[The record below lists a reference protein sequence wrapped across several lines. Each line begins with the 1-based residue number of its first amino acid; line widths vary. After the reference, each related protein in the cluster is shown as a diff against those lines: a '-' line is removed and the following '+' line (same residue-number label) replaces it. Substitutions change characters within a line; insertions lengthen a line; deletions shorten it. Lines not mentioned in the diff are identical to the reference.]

1 MKKALRITLW
11 ILAALLVLLLALVVA
26 VQSPAVQTALARKAV
41 DKLSGSIDGDI
52 SVGHIAIRPFDAVT
66 LEDVVV
72 IDRNP
77 YAGGEFPRQDTLA
90 RIGSLSARFSL
101 KGLLHK
107 ERISVSR
114 LQLQDGELN
123 LVLEPG
129 TGDKETQDNISRIF
143 RLAPDPD
150 KPKQD
155 FGDLLE
161 ARKVDVEDFTFRMF
175 NPVAAARQQE
185 RHRPPL
191 PDNVI
196 DWNNLEVKADIHASD
211 VLVKDGVISGDADH
225 IAIVDKTGWNV
236 RDLSGKVKVGHG
248 KVLLDNLHIDDGDSD
263 LHFRYFRLLGKLDT
277 EYKDFVERVRLE
289 GEFVKPTVF
298 SMQTIRHFAPNLE
311 RFTFRSD
318 LTGKVEGTVSDFAV
332 RGLDIRE
339 HGSGVTGRVTG
350 TMKGLPDIETSL
362 LDFRVQDFRF
372 GLDGLGTFFQE
383 WAPDTKLNLGKMGR
397 GTDFRLDATAKG
409 LLNRLGV
416 KGNLTSNAGAAD
428 VNLTLRNVLD
438 RKRNIA
444 IDGTLQTRDLDAG
457 RIAGIKELGPVTLK
471 TGLNATLAPRN
482 LQVRIDSLRVGR
494 LNALGY
500 DYTGIEA
507 MGTYSDQAFDGRIVC
522 DDPNLNALVQGK
534 FDLSPNTRNAA
545 YQFFA
550 NIGYADLHALNIDKR
565 GTSKVSLQADANF
578 IRTRERDLLGEV
590 NLRDVLL
597 ENAGGRHHIGDIRA
611 SAHANDDIHR
621 MLFESSFAE
630 GTFVG
635 DRSPVTMVA
644 DLKDLVVRKELP
656 SLLEKVG
663 QPWSGTPYE
672 VNFKFFDTRELL
684 GFIVPGM
691 YIEKNSSLWLKVGED
706 GSVDGNVTSGRLAL
720 GTRYL
725 KDFKMVFDNRN
736 NALRADVT
744 GSAIN
749 LGGIEL
755 RDNHIDVMVDDDR
768 VSLNYT
774 FDNQTDEIS
783 KADLRFTGDLARDAG
798 GLTVVASVLPSS
810 IYYHGD
816 RWQVDS
822 DDLTLRDGDLRV
834 DRFRLRNGRQTMV
847 VDGGL
852 SPDKNDTLSV
862 RMDQFDIS
870 LLNSLLMKGKMDIKG
885 LATGGARLVSPSKPS
900 LALLAGIDFDS
911 TYVAGRPVGSL
922 EVTSVWNEPE
932 KRFDFQLRNLQDNVR
947 NFDIDGYVRPRDKAI
962 RAEATLNR
970 LDMGYAAPLLAGIF
984 DRFEGALD
992 GKVKVDGTLDKL
1004 QIGSEGMQIVDGILG
1019 VEFTQVPYHVSGPVS
1034 VDTEGLHF
1042 QNVTIADSSE
1052 GKGTVSGG
1060 LLFGGFKNM
1069 RLDTHLQFDHMKVLG
1084 ITDRT
1089 GPIYGDVYGTGR
1101 VDITGPFDALAL
1113 NIDARTVKSG
1123 HLHIPLRSGG
1133 AKATGDLLVFKQPYV
1148 EVEEDPYELMLRS
1161 TRTDKKK
1168 TQSDLDVRVR
1178 VRATPAV
1185 TAYVDIGE
1193 NTLQGLGNGLID
1205 LRVRTGKSDQFT
1217 INGDYT
1223 LNSGEFKFS
1232 ALDVV
1237 TREFTIRDGSSIRF
1251 NGDVMDSDLNVTG
1264 MYSTKASISTLLSGS
1279 AAAETTRRQVDCLIE
1294 ITDKLR
1300 NPQIKFNIEIPQLDP
1315 GTEGLVASALNTE
1328 DKMMKQFLYLLIANS
1343 FLPNEESGII
1353 STGGSNMLYS
1363 NMTGI
1368 MAGQLNSIFERLNI
1382 PLDLGLNYQQNA
1394 SGQNLFDVALSTQ
1407 LFNNRVI
1414 VNGTIGN
1421 RRLLGTTT
1429 DEVAGDLDIDIKLNP
1444 PGTFR
1449 LNLFSHSADQYT
1461 SFLDNSQRNGVGFAY
1476 QREFNNLKQFFH
1488 DLFTPRR
1495 EREALEILP
1504 VERTYLQI
1512 DSTGQAHPLIE
1523 PPVHE

>member
-1 MKKALRITLW
+1 MLW
-11 ILAALLVLLLALVVA
+11 ILAALLILLLALVVA
-26 VQSPAVQTALARKAV
+26 VQSPSVQTALARKAV
-41 DKLSGSIDGDI
+41 EKVAGNIDGDI
-52 SVGHIAIRPFDAVT
+52 SVGHIAIRPFDATT

-77 YAGGEFPRQDTLA
+77 YTGGEYPPQDTLA

-107 ERISVSR
+107 ERIAVSR
-114 LQLQDGELN
+114 LLLQNGELN

-129 TGDKETQDNISRIF
+129 TGDKETRDNISRIF
-143 RLAPDPD
+143 RLSPDPD

-161 ARKVDVEDFTFRMF
+161 ARKVDVENFTFRMF
-175 NPVAAARQQE
+175 NPVVAARQQA
-185 RHRPPL
+185 RRSIPIPP
-191 PDNVI
+191 DVI
-196 DWNNLEVKADIHASD
+196 DWNELEVKADIHASD

-263 LHFRYFRLLGKLDT
+263 LHFRYFRLLGKLDD
-277 EYKDFVERVRLE
+277 EYKDFVNRVRLE
-289 GEFVKPTVF
+289 GEFVEPTVF
-298 SMQTIRHFAPNLE
+298 SMQTVRHFAPNLE

-332 RGLDIRE
+332 RNLALRE
-339 HGSGVTGRVTG
+339 HGSGVTGRVNG

-372 GLDGLGTFFQE
+372 GLDGLGTFIQE
-383 WAPDTKLNLGKMGR
+383 WAPDTKLNLGKMGK
-397 GTDFRLDATAKG
+397 GTDFHLDATAKG
-409 LLNRLGV
+409 LLNRLAV
-416 KGNLTSNAGAAD
+416 KGNLASNAGTAD

-444 IDGTLQTRDLDAG
+444 IDGVLRTNDLDAG
-457 RIAGIKELGPVTLK
+457 RIAGVKELGPVTLV
-471 TGLNATLAPRN
+471 TGVNATLAPRN
-482 LQVRIDSLRVGR
+482 LQVRIDSLRVDR
-494 LNALGY
+494 LSALGY
-500 DYTGIEA
+500 DYTGIAA

-534 FDLSPNTRNAA
+534 FDLSPNNRNAA

-550 NIGYADLHALNIDKR
+550 NVGYADLHALNIDKR

-590 NLRDVLL
+590 NLRDVQL
-597 ENAGGRHHIGDIRA
+597 ENAGGRRHIGDIRA

-656 SLLEKVG
+656 SLLEKPG
-663 QPWSGTPYE
+663 ALWSGTPYE
-672 VNFKFFDTRELL
+672 VNFKFFDTREVL
-684 GFIVPGM
+684 GFILPGL
-691 YIEKNSSLWLKVGED
+691 YIEKNSSLHLKVGED
-706 GSVDGNVTSGRLAL
+706 GHVDGNVTSGRLAL

-725 KDFKMVFDNRN
+725 KDFRMDFDNQN
-736 NALRADVT
+736 NALRAEMT

-755 RDNHIDVMVDDDR
+755 RDNRLDIMADDDR
-768 VSLNYT
+768 VTLNYT
-774 FDNQTDEIS
+774 FDNQTGEVS

-798 GLTVVASVLPSS
+798 GLTVIASVLPSD

-816 RWQVDS
+816 RWVVDS
-822 DDLTLRDGDLRV
+822 DDLTLQDGDLRV
-834 DRFRLRNGRQTMV
+834 DRFRLRNGRQSLV

-862 RMDQFDIS
+862 RMEQFDIS
-870 LLNSLLMKGKMDIKG
+870 LLNSLLMKGKLDIKG
-885 LATGGARLVSPSKPS
+885 LATGGASLVSPSKPS
-900 LALLAGIDFDS
+900 LALLASITCDS
-911 TYVAGRPVGSL
+911 TYLAGKPMGSVFVGSI
-922 EVTSVWNEPE
+922 WNEPE
-932 KRFDFQLRNLQDNVR
+932 KRFDFRLGNRQDDVR
-947 NFDIDGYVRPRDKAI
+947 NFDIDGYLRPRDKAI
-962 RAEATLNR
+962 RADATLNR
-970 LDMGYAAPLLAGIF
+970 LDMGYAAPLLAGVF
-984 DRFEGALD
+984 DRFEGAID
-992 GKVKVDGTLDKL
+992 GKVTVDGTLDKL
-1004 QIGSEGMQIVDGILG
+1004 KIGSEGMQIVDGLLG

-1042 QNVTIADSSE
+1042 QNVSIADSSE

-1060 LLFGGFKNM
+1060 LLFGGFKDM
-1069 RLDTHLQFDHMKVLG
+1069 RLDTHLQFDRMKVLG
-1084 ITDRT
+1084 ITDRN

-1101 VDITGPFDALAL
+1101 VDITGPFDALTL
-1113 NIDARTVKSG
+1113 NVDARTVKSG

-1133 AKATGDLLVFKQPYV
+1133 STATGNLLVFKQPYV
-1148 EVEEDPYELMLRS
+1148 EVEEDPYEQMLRS
-1161 TRTDKKK
+1161 TRTDKKNK

-1205 LRVRTGKSDQFT
+1205 LRIRTGLGNQFT

-1223 LNSGEFKFS
+1223 LTSGEFKFS

-1251 NGDVMDSDLNVTG
+1251 NGEIMDSDLNVTG
-1264 MYSTKASISTLLSGS
+1264 LYTTKASLSTLLSGM

-1300 NPQIKFNIEIPQLDP
+1300 NPKIKFDIEIPQLDP
-1315 GTEGLVASALNTE
+1315 GTEGLVTSALNTE

-1421 RRLLGTTT
+1421 RRLYGTTT
-1429 DEVAGDLDIDIKLNP
+1429 DEVAGDLDIDIKLNQ
-1444 PGTFR
+1444 PGTIR

-1476 QREFNNLKQFFH
+1476 QREFNSLKQFFR

-1495 EREALEILP
+1495 EREAQEAFQP
-1504 VERTYLQI
+1504 VERTSLQI
-1512 DSTGQAHPLIE
+1512 DSTGKAHSLTE
-1523 PPVHE
+1523 TPVHE